1 MQYKLQH
8 KQVGEQDLNRITLLK
23 RLSYLTTVFM
33 FFATFGGGVVTRTE
47 SGLGC
52 GTEWPLCHGKFVPA
66 HTLASVIEYT
76 HRLVSSTAGILA
88 VIVLVLFLMYSKNRK
103 DLQFFAFLTFIFVSI
118 QGAMGALAVVF
129 SQSPSVMALH
139 LGFALISL
147 ASSLMTSLGARQEEK
162 LGGLA
167 VFDKMP
173 RTNKA
178 FRNFVWVVM
187 IYSYI
192 VVYTGAFVSHT
203 DSAGAC
209 AGFPLCNGK
218 IIPELSGGVEIAFI
232 HRIAGFLLVALIVI
246 LFVWIYKSYKENR
259 ELNILGFISVL
270 LIVFQVL
277 SGAALMLT
285 MGRPEVYM
293 FVVLAHMTSIAVLFG
308 LLTYMSY
315 IVWRLTKSTRA

>member
-1 MQYKLQH
+1 M
-8 KQVGEQDLNRITLLK
+8 
-23 RLSYLTTVFM
+23 
-33 FFATFGGGVVTRTE
+33 TRTE

-76 HRLVSSTAGILA
+76 HRLVSTTAGILA
-88 VIVLVLFLMYSKNRK
+88 VMVFVLFLMYGKSRK
-103 DLQFFAFLTFIFVSI
+103 DLQFFAFLTLIFVSI

-129 SQSPSVMALH
+129 SQSPPVMALH
-139 LGFALISL
+139 LGFAFISL
-147 ASSLMTSLGARQEEK
+147 ASSLMTSLGAMQEEK

-167 VFDKMP
+167 VFAKMP
-173 RTNKA
+173 GTSKA

-209 AGFPLCNGK
+209 TGFPLCNGK
-218 IIPELSGGVEIAFI
+218 VMPELSGGVEIAFI
-232 HRIAGFLLVALIVI
+232 HRMAGFLLTALIVL
-246 LFVWIYKSYKENR
+246 LFAWIYRSYRENR
-259 ELNILGFISVL
+259 ELKRLGFISVL

-277 SGAALMLT
+277 SGAALMIT
-285 MGRPEVYM
+285 MGHPEVYM

-315 IVWRLTKSTRA
+315 IVWKLTRSARA